1 MTPESNAPSVDPQFV
16 GNGFVQEYYN
26 HLYDSTSEV
35 HKFYLE
41 DSMISRPGLDGEIV
55 TIKSLK
61 GINDQIMSIDY
72 KSSRIEILT
81 ADSQSTLKNGVV
93 TLVTGLVIGNDGG
106 RRKFSQSFFLV
117 SRNGSYFVLNDTFRY
132 VSDEFVEPEATKEVE
147 ESQSTNAITEPAN
160 ESVEAVIVPT
170 EAKTTVTKPASAIPN
185 GHAKVPEEKVV
196 NENSS
201 LPKAAE
207 AKLQEEVP
215 KKSFALI
222 VQSLAQSAGTL
233 QVKASP
239 VKRKPVEKPVAAPE
253 RKAPSPIRKQASAES
268 IKPQAQGSS
277 IFVANLPM
285 DATIEQLYETFK
297 SFGAIRKDGIQVRS
311 YPEKKNC
318 IGFVAFEN
326 GEAVKNVFQAHRES
340 PIRIGNR
347 RASIEEKRG
356 KFLKGIVVSKIVTLI
371 KCKNKILILL
381 FLDYAGGNN
390 QNGNRVSTRNN
401 SGYKNE
407 DGFRRDGYKP
417 RGSGVNGGRGYGR
430 RNSESNGDG
439 KAYQNNGHG
448 NTEAKN

>member
-61 GINDQIMSIDY
+61 GINDQIMSVDY

-356 KFLKGIVVSKIVTLI
+356 
-371 KCKNKILILL
+371 
-381 FLDYAGGNN
+381 GNN

>member
-1 MTPESNAPSVDPQFV
+1 LQ
-16 GNGFVQEYYN
+16 
-26 HLYDSTSEV
+26 
-35 HKFYLE
+35 
-41 DSMISRPGLDGEIV
+41 
-55 TIKSLK
+55 

-356 KFLKGIVVSKIVTLI
+356 
-371 KCKNKILILL
+371 
-381 FLDYAGGNN
+381 GNN

>member
-356 KFLKGIVVSKIVTLI
+356 
-371 KCKNKILILL
+371 
-381 FLDYAGGNN
+381 ANN

>member
-1 MTPESNAPSVDPQFV
+1 
-16 GNGFVQEYYN
+16 
-26 HLYDSTSEV
+26 
-35 HKFYLE
+35 
-41 DSMISRPGLDGEIV
+41 
-55 TIKSLK
+55 
-61 GINDQIMSIDY
+61 MSIDY

-222 VQSLAQSAGTL
+222 VSL
-233 QVKASP
+233 
-239 VKRKPVEKPVAAPE
+239 
-253 RKAPSPIRKQASAES
+253 
-268 IKPQAQGSS
+268 
-277 IFVANLPM
+277 
-285 DATIEQLYETFK
+285 
-297 SFGAIRKDGIQVRS
+297 
-311 YPEKKNC
+311 
-318 IGFVAFEN
+318 
-326 GEAVKNVFQAHRES
+326 
-340 PIRIGNR
+340 
-347 RASIEEKRG
+347 
-356 KFLKGIVVSKIVTLI
+356 
-371 KCKNKILILL
+371 LL
-381 FLDYAGGNN
+381 CA
-390 QNGNRVSTRNN
+390 
-401 SGYKNE
+401 
-407 DGFRRDGYKP
+407 
-417 RGSGVNGGRGYGR
+417 
-430 RNSESNGDG
+430 
-439 KAYQNNGHG
+439 
-448 NTEAKN
+448 